1 MRIARLVG
9 WGAVSLGLAFAVQ
22 GAVVAAPSS
31 PQATSATHTIPGV
44 VQSLS
49 CPSPSVCFAISQQD
63 KNTRWGITR
72 VSGKGTVVET
82 SLISQKR
89 NAVAISCPSLAGCE
103 VFGFALSNG
112 KPVIFSVNKAGFPGK
127 VHAVHQSGASSLN
140 TIACRPTRTDCVLV
154 GGLANVVDI
163 VTVKG
168 STHRS
173 HHLTLPSPMVNG
185 VLINAVAC
193 PSSSFCEAVGL
204 LRTSSGNEGFV
215 LPIHSGVPGK
225 WAAVKSAKGGLTSVA
240 CPSTGHCYATAEG
253 KKRDFIESITKG
265 KLHAS
270 ALVRTG
276 VRLKGIGCTSAHSC
290 DAVGTYLAPHAKV
303 GKGVILA
310 VHSGKP
316 AKPQLS
322 SATESYTAIG
332 GYKGGF
338 LAAGLGTHYTSVV
351 TAG

>member
-9 WGAVSLGLAFAVQ
+9 WAGLSLGLAFAVQ

-31 PQATSATHTIPGV
+31 THTVPGV

-49 CPSPSVCFAISQQD
+49 CPSPTICLAISQQAKD
-63 KNTRWGITR
+63 TRWGITR
-72 VSGKGTVVET
+72 ISNRGAVTET
-82 SLISQKR
+82 TLISQKR
-89 NAVAISCPSLAGCE
+89 NAVSISCPSLAGCE

-112 KPVIFSVNKAGFPGK
+112 KPVIFSVNKAGLPGK
-127 VHAVHQSGASSLN
+127 VHAVHQPGASSLN
-140 TIACRPTRTDCVLV
+140 TIACHPTRTDCVLV

-173 HHLTLPSPMVNG
+173 HHLTLPSSISG
-185 VLINAVAC
+185 VVINSVSC

-215 LPIHSGVPGK
+215 LPIHSGVAGT

-240 CPSTGHCYATAEG
+240 CPSAGHCYAAAEG

-265 KLHAS
+265 KLRSS
-270 ALVRTG
+270 ALLRTG
-276 VRLKGIGCTSAHSC
+276 IRLKAIACTAAHTC
-290 DAVGTYLAPHAKV
+290 DAVGAYLAAHAKV
-303 GKGVILA
+303 GKGVIVA

-322 SATESYTAIG
+322 SATQSYTAIG

-338 LAAGLGTHYTSVV
+338 LAAGLGAHFTTVI
-351 TAG
+351 TAS